1 MLAEVNISVRQK
13 LKIKRKRYRI
23 AKETHMSH

>member
-1 MLAEVNISVRQK
+1 MLAEVNIRVRQE

-23 AKETHMSH
+23 TKEIHMSN